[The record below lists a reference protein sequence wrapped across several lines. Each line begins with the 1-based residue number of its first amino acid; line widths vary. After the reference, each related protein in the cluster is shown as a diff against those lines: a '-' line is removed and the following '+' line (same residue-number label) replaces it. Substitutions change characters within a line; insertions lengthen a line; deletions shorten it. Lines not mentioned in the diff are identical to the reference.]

1 MSYFAALVLGV
12 VQGLTEF
19 LPISSTA
26 HVALAARVLGLP
38 DQGMAAYTA
47 VIQVGTLVAVLAY
60 FARDLW
66 QIAIATLQ
74 ALLRPRDLGA
84 VLSPRPGEDP
94 ATAERNLRAR
104 LGIFIVLGTV
114 PIGLCGVV
122 FKKLI
127 EHQLRS
133 PLVMAGSLIVLAL
146 ILYLAERV
154 AQHRRAIDNLGLRD
168 ALIVGGAQALA
179 LIPGASRSGVTLT
192 AGLLCGLRRDDAA
205 RYSFLLSV
213 PAVLAA
219 AVFEMKDAVR
229 SPALG
234 ANGLGMILVG
244 TAAAFVV
251 GYATIAWLL
260 RFLRTRTTLP
270 FVVYRLLAGTLL
282 IVLVVT
288 GVMR

>member
-26 HVALAARVLGLP
+26 HVALTARALGLP
-38 DQGMAAYTA
+38 DGGMAAFTA
-47 VIQVGTLVAVLAY
+47 VIQLGTLVAVLAY

-66 QIAIATLQ
+66 QIAVATIK
-74 ALLRPRDLGA
+74 ALLRPRQLGA
-84 VLSPRPGEDP
+84 LFSPPPGED
-94 ATAERNLRAR
+94 AAAAAASLQAR
-104 LGIFIVLGTV
+104 LGLYIVLGTV
-114 PIGLCGVV
+114 PIGVCGVA

-127 EHQLRS
+127 EHQLRT

-146 ILYLAERV
+146 VLYVAERV
-154 AQHRRAIDNLGLRD
+154 AEHKRGIESLTLRD
-168 ALIVGGAQALA
+168 ALIVGAAQALA

-192 AGLLCGLRRDDAA
+192 AGLLVGLRRDDAA

-219 AVFEMKDAVR
+219 AVFEMKDAIK
-229 SPALG
+229 SPTLG
-234 ANGLGMILVG
+234 QHGIGMIAVG
-244 TAAAFVV
+244 TVSAFVV

-270 FVVYRLLAGTLL
+270 FVAYRLAVGVLL
-282 IVLVVT
+282 VGLVVT
-288 GVMR
+288 GFMR

>member
-1 MSYFAALVLGV
+1 MSYLTALVLGV

-26 HVALAARVLGLP
+26 HVALTARAFGLP

-47 VIQVGTLVAVLAY
+47 VIQLGTLVAVLAY

-66 QIAIATLQ
+66 RIAVATIQ

-84 VLSPRPGEDP
+84 LLSPLPGQDA
-94 ATAERNLRAR
+94 ATAERHFRAR
-104 LGIFIVLGTV
+104 LGLFIVLGTL
-114 PIGLCGVV
+114 PIGLCGVL

-127 EHQLRS
+127 EHELRT

-146 ILYLAERV
+146 VLYLAERV
-154 AQHRRAIDNLGLRD
+154 AEHRRGLDSLGLRD
-168 ALIVGGAQALA
+168 ALVIGSAQALA

-192 AGLLCGLRRDDAA
+192 AGLLCGLKRDDAA

-213 PAVLAA
+213 PAVAA
-219 AVFEMKDAVR
+219 AALFEMKDALR

-234 ANGLGMILVG
+234 QHGLGMVLVG

-251 GYATIAWLL
+251 GYATIAFLL
-260 RFLRTRTTLP
+260 RFLRTRTTMP
-270 FVVYRLLAGTLL
+270 FVAYRLLVGALL
-282 IVLVVT
+282 IVLVLA

>member
-1 MSYFAALVLGV
+1 MSYLAAILLGV

-26 HVALAARVLGLP
+26 HVALAARALGLP
-38 DQGMAAYTA
+38 DTGMAAFTA
-47 VIQVGTLVAVLAY
+47 VIQIGTLIAVLAY

-74 ALLRPRDLGA
+74 ALLRPRQLGA
-84 VLSPRPGEDP
+84 LFSPPAGEDP
-94 ATAERNLRAR
+94 ATAARNLRAR
-104 LGIFIVLGTV
+104 LGLFIVLGTV

-122 FKKLI
+122 LKKLV
-127 EHQLRS
+127 EHQLRT

-146 ILYLAERV
+146 VLYLAERV
-154 AQHRRAIDNLGLRD
+154 AKHQRGLETIGLRD
-168 ALIVGGAQALA
+168 ALIIGGAQALA

-219 AVFEMKDAVR
+219 AVFEMKDAIR
-229 SPALG
+229 SPTLG
-234 ANGLGMILVG
+234 QHGVGVIVVG

-270 FVVYRLLAGTLL
+270 FVAYRLVVGVLL
-282 IVLVVT
+282 VGLVLT

>member
-1 MSYFAALVLGV
+1 MSYLAALLLGV

-26 HVALAARVLGLP
+26 HVALAARALGLP
-38 DQGMAAYTA
+38 DTGMAAFTA
-47 VIQVGTLVAVLAY
+47 VIQVGTLIAVLAY

-66 QIAIATLQ
+66 QITIATFQ
-74 ALLRPRDLGA
+74 ALLRPRQLGA
-84 VLSPRPGEDP
+84 VFSPPPGEDA
-94 ATAERNLRAR
+94 ATAARNLNAR
-104 LGIFIVLGTV
+104 LGLFIVLGTV
-114 PIGLCGVV
+114 PIGLCGVA
-122 FKKLI
+122 FKQLI

-133 PLVMAGSLIVLAL
+133 PLVMAASLILLAVVLYA
-146 ILYLAERV
+146 AERA
-154 AQHRRAIDNLGLRD
+154 AQHRRGIDALNLRD
-168 ALIVGGAQALA
+168 ALVVGGAQALA

-219 AVFEMKDAVR
+219 AVFEMKDAIK
-229 SPALG
+229 SPTLG
-234 ANGLGMILVG
+234 QNGLGVILVG

-260 RFLRTRTTLP
+260 RFLRTRTTMP
-270 FVVYRLLAGTLL
+270 FVAYRIAVGLLLVG
-282 IVLVVT
+282 LVVS

>member
-1 MSYFAALVLGV
+1 MSYLAALVLGV

-26 HVALAARVLGLP
+26 HVALTARVLGLP

-47 VIQVGTLVAVLAY
+47 VIQLGTLIAVLAY

-66 QIAIATLQ
+66 QIAVATVG

-84 VLSPRPGEDP
+84 LLSPRSDEDP
-94 ATAERNLRAR
+94 ATAKRNLRAR
-104 LGIFIVLGTV
+104 LGIFIVVGTV
-114 PIGLCGVV
+114 PIGLCGVA

-127 EHQLRS
+127 EHQLRT

-146 ILYLAERV
+146 VLYLAERV
-154 AQHRRAIDNLGLRD
+154 AEHRRGVDSIGLRD
-168 ALIVGGAQALA
+168 ALVIGGAQALA

-192 AGLLCGLRRDDAA
+192 AGLLCGLKRDDAA

-213 PAVLAA
+213 PAVVAA
-219 AVFEMKDAVR
+219 ALFEMKDAVR
-229 SPALG
+229 SPTLG
-234 ANGLGMILVG
+234 QHGLGMILVG
-244 TAAAFVV
+244 TVAAFVV

-270 FVVYRLLAGTLL
+270 FVAYRLVVGALL
-282 IVLVVT
+282 IGLVIT
-288 GVMR
+288 GVMK